1 MTSESFMR
9 KETEMPSLVDPKVF
23 KNAIAIKDG
32 LSKQQAKDITALYKD
47 WADQIG
53 ELSEYYSKKTAP
65 SYGLESLYN
74 DQLKKQVTEM
84 SKQVANGVYSK
95 TSANLYTVADA
106 VVADNAQWMKQFGL
120 SSETID
126 AAFASISQSTVNA
139 LLTGS
144 VYGQQ
149 GAWSLSKSIWGDNE
163 DTLKKIYQ
171 VVAQGSVMQMSTSDI
186 AKKLEQ
192 FVSPSKQ
199 FKWNGPKGYAPI
211 FGKKVDYNAQRLA
224 RTLLQHCYQ
233 ESFVAVAQ
241 KNPLITQVKYVA
253 NGSRVCDICKA
264 RDGKVYAITKVPLD
278 HPNGMCV
285 LEPVVNASQV
295 DKLAAWVRG
304 DLSDKDQKW
313 WDNKMAEYGYDLS
326 AKSTKELI
334 AQASKT
340 ASKKVDSAVEQIAKD
355 TGVKAKKTQNESP
368 KLPSYKELLQQLQDK
383 QKQAKAA
390 LDDLLKKYSSTED
403 IASVRFN
410 KFIKNIKKY
419 KYDDDTYYIDVF
431 YYTNGKHGHNGGLAF
446 REFRNALFDIETANM
461 QYGTD
466 AECKKIVNLYK
477 ELFGES
483 PTFAKQNEYVK
494 SKYAINYQSGDD
506 LSSLMAKLFFE
517 GDFDRLKDAGVS
529 DASLKKAK
537 NVIKNFYGFDADDVI
552 EFNKL
557 SNTITKSKNDI
568 SKLKTTGIFDGI
580 ETDKAASIAKKAK
593 AKAEALAKKI
603 AAKQQEA
610 AEKLKNFRKSTFGKD
625 AYSSEAKAA
634 ARKFGDIFDA
644 DKELR
649 KELDDVWEEL
659 TDYEKYSVWKY
670 TENSNPMN
678 KVLSGYSNGSWSRD
692 DFVGVGKAD
701 WSTEDKWRRLSTK
714 KFKSEFGK
722 DATGSIDHAKTISE
736 LTKAIDKS
744 SMKKSIFVSRGD
756 DISGV
761 AGLLEGS
768 DISFDKALKLLYDED
783 VSSLNS
789 LCKGKQFQTHS
800 FMSTATT
807 SNAGFSHKKVNFEIY
822 VPEGSHAI
830 YAEPASYY
838 GNTVGMKEKLYKVGD
853 KHEGVSNEAEIILQR
868 GSSFRITSISK
879 EGEKIKI
886 KMELVDQPD
895 YFVTGYEQTIDGG
908 KTLAK

>member
-1 MTSESFMR
+1 
-9 KETEMPSLVDPKVF
+9 MPSLVDPKVF

-95 TSANLYTVADA
+95 TSANLYTIADA
-106 VVADNAQWMKQFGL
+106 VVADNAEWMKQFGL

-126 AAFASISQSTVNA
+126 AAFTNISQSTVNA

-171 VVAQGSVMQMSTSDI
+171 VVAQGSVMQMPTGEI
-186 AKKLEQ
+186 AKKLEE
-192 FVSPSKQ
+192 FVNPSKQ
-199 FKWNGPKGYAPI
+199 FKWNGPSGYLPI
-211 FGKKVDYNAQRLA
+211 YGKKVDYNAQRLA

-233 ESFVAVAQ
+233 ESFIAVSQ
-241 KNPLITQVKYVA
+241 KNPLITQVKYIA
-253 NGSRVCDICKA
+253 NGSRACDICKA
-264 RDGKVYAITKVPLD
+264 RDGKVYAVSKVPLD

-295 DKLAAWVRG
+295 DKLASWVKG
-304 DLSDKDQKW
+304 DLSEKDTKW
-313 WDNKMAEYGYDLS
+313 WDKKMAEYGYDLS
-326 AKSTKELI
+326 IKSTKEFL
-334 AQASKT
+334 AQASKM
-340 ASKKVDSAVEQIAKD
+340 ASKKADSAVKQIAKD
-355 TGVKAKKTQNESP
+355 TGVKAKKTFDGTP
-368 KLPSYKELLQQLQDK
+368 KLPSYKKLLQQLQDK

-390 LDDLLKKYSSTED
+390 LDDLLKKYSSTKD
-403 IASVRFN
+403 IVSVRFN

-419 KYDDDTYYIDVF
+419 TDDDGTYYLDVF
-431 YYTNGKHGHNGGLAF
+431 YDTKGKLGHDGGMAF
-446 REFRNALFDIETANM
+446 RNFRNALYDINTPNPKYA
-461 QYGTD
+461 TD
-466 AECKKIVNLYK
+466 AECKKIADLYK
-477 ELFGES
+477 ALFGKS
-483 PTFAKQNEYVK
+483 PTFAKPDAYIK
-494 SKYAINYQSGDD
+494 SKYAMVSSDQED
-506 LSSLMAKLFFE
+506 LASLMSNLFFK
-517 GDFDRLKDAGVS
+517 GDFDTLKKAGVS
-529 DASLKKAK
+529 DSSLKKAK
-537 NVIKNFYGFDADDVI
+537 NVVKDFYGFDVDDVI
-552 EFNKL
+552 EFNEL
-557 SNTITKSKNDI
+557 SNVVTKSKNDI
-568 SKLKTTGIFDGI
+568 SKLKATGILDGI

-593 AKAEALAKKI
+593 AKAEALAEKI
-603 AAKQQEA
+603 AAKQQQA
-610 AEKLKNFRKSTFGKD
+610 AMKLKNFRKSTFSKD
-625 AYSSEAKAA
+625 AYSSEVKAV
-634 ARKFGDIFDA
+634 ARKFISIYDA

-678 KVLSGYSNGSWSRD
+678 KVLSGYKNGSWSRD

-701 WSTEDKWRRLSTK
+701 WSTEDAWRRLSTK
-714 KFKSEFGK
+714 SFKSKFGK
-722 DATGSIDHAKTISE
+722 DASGSIDHAKTISE

-744 SMKKSIFVSRGD
+744 SMKKPIFVSRGD

-768 DISFDKALKLLYDED
+768 DISFDKALKLLSEKNLDA
-783 VSSLNS
+783 LNA

-807 SNAGFSHKKVNFEIY
+807 SSAGFSYKEVNFEIY

-838 GNTVGMKEKLYKVGD
+838 GRTVGAKEKLYKAGAKYEDVG
-853 KHEGVSNEAEIILQR
+853 SEAEIILQR
-868 GSSFRITSISK
+868 GSSFRITDIS
-879 EGEKIKI
+879 EQNGRIKI
-886 KMELVDQPD
+886 KMELADQPD
-895 YFVTGYEQTIDGG
+895 YFITGYEQTIDGG